1 MSAKHILGVGR
12 QLIRKSAMAGTE
24 FQINLTP
31 KQVPLYNHLIACTQ
45 NGVTANAPL
54 AAYQFLLSEP
64 EISDDLF
71 LSRVIALAV
80 QCADINNA
88 ALLHLSIPGPL
99 SSVQLFDYF
108 ARRLEF
114 SLCQKY
120 SQFVIKSAQEGK
132 LGLEELSLL
141 SVRTLL
147 HESGNLGNAQ
157 LAFVDRTF
165 ATNKRELFS
174 DGEGIWLGA
183 RATVGAIGP
192 TLKSI
197 LEQSRQHLDNVGLVL
212 ITQNGQAN
220 TGVIE
225 VAKQFKKAVLINYE
239 TEDELVERLR
249 AMKMKAFIEMH
260 GMQNSASFLR
270 SLQFGVSQHQ
280 LTWAGLP
287 ETCPVPFLDGQLL
300 DPILSQCTDKNV
312 RPIPLRCWLPP
323 ISTPPRLQ
331 RGKHYGVWASS
342 SKLSQAFIENCLMI
356 ANARDCRLQI
366 YVGKDR
372 SKITSHFERV
382 DFVENFEEFQPNVL
396 LDTNPISGGA
406 SCLIAL
412 QNNIPVVTM
421 PSETLSSRLGAS
433 ILLNYGF
440 PDGVALSSED
450 FRLRAYALYDA
461 KPLPLIP
468 KSISWELA
476 NTVEN
481 FFP

>member
-1 MSAKHILGVGR
+1 MSG
-12 QLIRKSAMAGTE
+12 SE
-24 FQINLTP
+24 FHINLTP
-31 KQVPLYNHLIACTQ
+31 KQVPLYNQLIACTQ
-45 NGVTANAPL
+45 SGVTANAPM

-71 LSRVIALAV
+71 LSRVISLAV
-80 QCADINNA
+80 QCADINSA
-88 ALLHLSIPGPL
+88 ALLRLPIPGPL
-99 SSVQLFDYF
+99 SGVQLYDFF
-108 ARRLEF
+108 ARRLVFPLSE
-114 SLCQKY
+114 KY
-120 SQFVIKSAQEGK
+120 SQFVIRSAQEGK

-147 HESGNLGNAQ
+147 HESGNLGEAQ
-157 LAFVDRTF
+157 VAFVDKTF
-165 ATNKRELFS
+165 ASNKRELFS
-174 DGEGIWLGA
+174 DGDGEGIWLGA
-183 RATVGAIGP
+183 RATVGAIGQ

-197 LEQSRQHLDNVGLVL
+197 LEQSAQHLDKIGLVL

-225 VAKQFKKAVLINYE
+225 VAKQFRKAVLINYDSE
-239 TEDELVERLR
+239 QELVERLR
-249 AMKMKAFIEMH
+249 AMKIKTFIEMH

-270 SLQFGVSQHQ
+270 SLQYGVSQHQ

-300 DPILSQCTDKNV
+300 DPVLSQSTEKNV
-312 RPIPLRCWLPP
+312 RAIPLRCWLPP

-342 SKLSQAFIENCLMI
+342 SKLSQAFIENCLLI

-366 YVGKDR
+366 FVGKDR
-372 SKITSHFERV
+372 DKIKCNFDRV

-412 QNNIPVVTM
+412 QNNIPVVTL
-421 PSETLSSRLGAS
+421 PGETLSSRLGAS

-440 PDGVALSSED
+440 PEGVAASIED
-450 FRLRAYALYDA
+450 FRERAHAMYDRKA
-461 KPLPLIP
+461 FPLIP

-476 NTVEN
+476 NTVES